1 MIRKSELTK
10 ELYNPNE
17 TAKYLGIAV
26 TTLYKWGNENVISY
40 KTMTK
45 NNRSTKRLYT
55 KEVLIDKLN
64 EFGLLFDDT
73 NVRQDVIYAR
83 VSTHK
88 QKVSGDLN
96 RQIDKLKLFAI
107 DENVNN
113 LLVIS
118 DIGSGL
124 NDNRKGLNKLIELI
138 LSGQVNPFFISYK
151 DRLTRF
157 GFNYIK
163 QLCDFNNTE
172 IVIVSSEENDKSLE
186 VELSEDIISVI
197 HSFSGKLY
205 GMRSKLRKAVNKEL
219 TDEATVDR
227 KSSNIT

>member
-10 ELYNPNE
+10 ELYKPNE

-26 TTLYKWGNENVISY
+26 TTLYKWGNENIISY

-45 NNRSTKRLYT
+45 NNRPTKRLYT

-73 NVRQDVIYAR
+73 NIRQDVIYAR
-83 VSTHK
+83 ISTNK
-88 QKVSGDLN
+88 QKIYGDLN

-107 DENVNN
+107 DKNVNN

-138 LSGQVNPFFISYK
+138 LSGKVNRIFISYK

-172 IVIVSSEENDKSLE
+172 IVIISSEENDKSLE
-186 VELSEDIISVI
+186 
-197 HSFSGKLY
+197 
-205 GMRSKLRKAVNKEL
+205 
-219 TDEATVDR
+219 
-227 KSSNIT
+227 